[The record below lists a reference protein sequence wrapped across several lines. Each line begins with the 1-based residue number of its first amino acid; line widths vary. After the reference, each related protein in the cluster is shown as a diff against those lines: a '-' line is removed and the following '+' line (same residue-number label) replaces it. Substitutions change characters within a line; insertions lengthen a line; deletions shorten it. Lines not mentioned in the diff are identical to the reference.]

1 MPNPKL
7 ETYKNK
13 ATNTVYD
20 LTDANAQASLTAIL
34 DGTDIDSFGDV
45 ETALADKMPNYPLT
59 DNIEEY
65 IDTFHGVVT
74 IRTKTTDT
82 ISAGS
87 VAIPTSRGVDGA
99 FTSIV
104 VSEFTV
110 LDNYAVGDYVKHE
123 AKVYKCTT
131 AHSAGAWVEGD
142 FTQIKVL
149 NEVKNKA
156 DRDAAFPRDE
166 QRVLGARQLFRMPYY
181 DGTSKVSHN
190 ATFTVNADGSIT
202 IDTAGQATDADATFR
217 LMRYDRDQTW
227 LNMLNGLTLRMS
239 SNTLAGA
246 RIQGYW
252 ASATHSTNGYEWTV
266 DTTQMTNWNFAI
278 FVPSGTTLSNV
289 TIYPLLCLASDTSD
303 KYSAPAMT
311 NRELTEK
318 VNKNTV
324 PTTIESLLANVPNV
338 GDSVTCLLG
347 SATHIMQTLTGG
359 TYDKSGK
366 ITLICTAS
374 GKYEWWG
381 IIGAGEYFAYGKID
395 TTTTPVNY
403 SFKVLTD
410 AS

>member
-20 LTDANAQASLTAIL
+20 LTDADAQSKLTAIL

-45 ETALADKMPNYPLT
+45 ETALAGKMQNYYLEE
-59 DNIEEY
+59 NIRAVFDLE
-65 IDTFHGVVT
+65 TGHTNLVT
-74 IRTKTTDT
+74 QTTDT
-82 ISAGS
+82 ISSGITT
-87 VAIPTSRGVDGA
+87 IPTSRGVDGA
-99 FTSIV
+99 FTQII

-123 AKVYKCTT
+123 GKVYKCTST
-131 AHSAGAWVEGD
+131 HSAGAWVAGD

-166 QRVLGARQLFRMPYY
+166 QAILGARQLFRMPYY

-190 ATFTVNADGSIT
+190 ATFTVNANGSLT

-227 LNMLNGLTLRMS
+227 LDMLNGKTLRIS
-239 SNTLAGA
+239 SNSVTGA

-278 FVPSGTTLSNV
+278 FVPSGTTLSNE
-289 TIYPLLCLASDTSD
+289 TIYPLLCLASDPSD
-303 KYSAPAMT
+303 EFSEPAMT

-318 VNKNTV
+318 VYDKGVLTSADDLDNLNQTGTYYVATSV
-324 PTTIESLLANVPNV
+324 PANMPENRTNSAVQNFYYSDNDIKQV
-338 GDSVTCLLG
+338 VFARTGDMYLRTKASTW
-347 SATHIMQTLTGG
+347 SSWYKLTG
-359 TYDKSGK
+359 
-366 ITLICTAS
+366 TA
-374 GKYEWWG
+374 
-381 IIGAGEYFAYGKID
+381 I
-395 TTTTPVNY
+395 
-403 SFKVLTD
+403 
-410 AS
+410 